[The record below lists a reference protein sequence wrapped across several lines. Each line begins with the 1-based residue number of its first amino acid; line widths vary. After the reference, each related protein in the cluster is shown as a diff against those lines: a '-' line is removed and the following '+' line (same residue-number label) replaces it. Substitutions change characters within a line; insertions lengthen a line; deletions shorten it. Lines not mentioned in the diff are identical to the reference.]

1 MILTDLYLFYCVIHK
16 IKFMRFTQY
25 VKLYTIYFVVIKTI
39 FVSVKNIIMD
49 TITYYFYYLNSQ
61 FSGFSPI
68 VQVTVF
74 LIMLLGGLYL
84 ISFYRIFFVAYKLRQ
99 ENIRRDQVK
108 DKYEAQLERILFS
121 EDNMSTHEVQNY
133 LNVGDHKMKSWEKV
147 YITDLLV
154 KMINENA

>member
-1 MILTDLYLFYCVIHK
+1 
-16 IKFMRFTQY
+16 
-25 VKLYTIYFVVIKTI
+25 
-39 FVSVKNIIMD
+39 MD

-61 FSGFSPI
+61 FSGFAPI

-99 ENIRRDQVK
+99 ENMRRDQVK
-108 DKYEAQLERILFS
+108 DKYEAQLEKILFS
-121 EDNMSTHEVQNY
+121 ENNMSTYEVQNY
-133 LNVGDHKMKSWEKV
+133 LNIGDYKMKSWEKI